1 MRKIN
6 KILTIIE
13 IFIILLPTISVYAN
27 VIEENTTD
35 ETIKLEYYD
44 ENIGWQEME
53 EKVIKKV
60 TEDG

>member
-44 ENIGWQEME
+44 ENIGWQEM
-53 EKVIKKV
+53 
-60 TEDG
+60 